1 MESFNNL
8 VVNNGASM
16 AGRCTCCHVCHTSLK
31 TSRRHFAPCTTC
43 PTIICQPCIEFTGD
57 DWGEIVVN
65 PTWSCPRCRGDCP
78 CKRCKNKVSGG
89 LRTSGDSF
97 PRLTA
102 IEKPRRKPKRKR
114 TASRSPESMS
124 MPNLKTR
131 RTASPDS
138 ARPREEEDTVS
149 SLVPPGASAEMRK
162 IALLRHKNQ
171 QCIEYIARTE
181 ALLRL
186 IRSEQVSICTQ
197 LETITANMDAAS
209 DSGSPSP
216 ADSPNDVDMAPD
228 EPVPCDDVG
237 ISQPP
242 LVMGETAV
250 STFPAAQPQMIAV

>member
-97 PRLTA
+97 PRLVS

-114 TASRSPESMS
+114 TASRSPESAS
-124 MPNLKTR
+124 LPNLKTR
-131 RTASPDS
+131 RSSPDS
-138 ARPREEEDTVS
+138 SVREEEDTAS

-162 IALLRHKNQ
+162 IALLRHKNE

-186 IRSEQVSICTQ
+186 IRSEQISICTQ
-197 LETITANMDAAS
+197 LENITANMDSAS
-209 DSGSPSP
+209 DGGSPSP
-216 ADSPNDVDMAPD
+216 TNSPDDVDMSPD
-228 EPVPCDDVG
+228 EPMPCDDEG
-237 ISQPP
+237 ISQRH
-242 LVMGETAV
+242 LVLDEATV
-250 STFPAAQPQMIAV
+250 SSFPTAQPQMIAV